1 MNRDTSRP
9 NAHTQYKVE
18 TQKQEFLRDIPQNLQ
33 LCIAF
38 ENYGMLVCQTLRAGF
53 TCHSLELI
61 NDQRAIMAYCVA
73 MVATEFVR
81 NGLCACFIT
90 LI

>member
-1 MNRDTSRP
+1 MKRDTSRP

-38 ENYGMLVCQTLRAGF
+38 ENYGMLVCRTPCASFWHWHFLW
-53 TCHSLELI
+53 
-61 NDQRAIMAYCVA
+61 
-73 MVATEFVR
+73 
-81 NGLCACFIT
+81 NGGT
-90 LI
+90 RGQSP

>member
-18 TQKQEFLRDIPQNLQ
+18 TQKQEVLRDIPQNLQ

-38 ENYGMLVCQTLRAGF
+38 ENYGMLVCQTLRAN
-53 TCHSLELI
+53 SRP
-61 NDQRAIMAYCVA
+61 Q
-73 MVATEFVR
+73 
-81 NGLCACFIT
+81 
-90 LI
+90 